1 MRQALPFT
9 LHEMNIVP
17 EITRQAAGEGDA
29 CLLFALEGRLIA
41 LVSHRRYVLHA
52 NDYILLGPEE
62 TARLATQGGARVL
75 LLRMETAFL
84 AGAGVGGEDLLAA
97 FTPARLEENRLV
109 TSQNN
114 TNLLIRYFFQNLR
127 RGATLPLGISYCH
140 HLLALMAILVGRS
153 AAHQPADGRG
163 QHAFSIN
170 AVYYYVRDHLGEDL
184 SLDTLAEKLYFN
196 KYYIAHA
203 FKRET
208 GMSLH
213 HYIAEKRMEHALTL
227 LMQVRRCTAP
237 LRPAAMPT
245 MHTSSALSRKSTAC
259 RRKKYCRF
267 HGERGRKRL
276 PPPGREAGFFSHVIY
291 FRARTPCGGSGCPW
305 GQRRA

>member
-17 EITRQAAGEGDA
+17 QAARQVAGEGDA

-41 LVSHRRYVLHA
+41 LVAHRRYALHA

-62 TARLATQGGARVL
+62 TARLATEGGARVL

-97 FTPARLEENRLV
+97 FTPAQLGENRLV
-109 TSQNN
+109 TAQNN
-114 TNLLIRYFFQNLR
+114 TNLLIRNFFPNLR
-127 RGATLPLGISYCH
+127 RGAALPLGISYCH
-140 HLLALMAILVGRS
+140 HMLALMAILVGRS
-153 AAHQPADGRG
+153 AAHQPAAEERV
-163 QHAFSIN
+163 QHTFSIN

-184 SLDTLAEKLYFN
+184 SLDTLAEKLYFS

-213 HYIAEKRMEHALTL
+213 RYIAEKRMEHALNL
-227 LMQVRRCTAP
+227 LMQGTPVHR
-237 LRPAAMPT
+237 AA
-245 MHTSSALSRKSTAC
+245 AAC
-259 RRKKYCRF
+259 GYADETYFIRAFKKKYGLPPKKYCRL
-267 HGERGRKRL
+267 HGERREKT
-276 PPPGREAGFFSHVIY
+276 PPA
-291 FRARTPCGGSGCPW
+291 ARP
-305 GQRRA
+305 

>member
-114 TNLLIRYFFQNLR
+114 TNLLIRNFFQNLR
-127 RGATLPLGISYCH
+127 RGATLPLGVSYCH

-227 LMQVRRCTAP
+227 LMQGTPVHRTA
-237 LRPAAMPT
+237 
-245 MHTSSALSRKSTAC
+245 TAC
-259 RRKKYCRF
+259 GYADDAHFIRAFKKKYGLPPKKYCRL
-267 HGERGRKRL
+267 HGERGEET
-276 PPPGREAGFFSHVIY
+276 PPA
-291 FRARTPCGGSGCPW
+291 ARP
-305 GQRRA
+305 

>member
-114 TNLLIRYFFQNLR
+114 TNLLIRIFFK
-127 RGATLPLGISYCH
+127 TC
-140 HLLALMAILVGRS
+140 
-153 AAHQPADGRG
+153 
-163 QHAFSIN
+163 
-170 AVYYYVRDHLGEDL
+170 
-184 SLDTLAEKLYFN
+184 
-196 KYYIAHA
+196 
-203 FKRET
+203 
-208 GMSLH
+208 
-213 HYIAEKRMEHALTL
+213 
-227 LMQVRRCTAP
+227 
-237 LRPAAMPT
+237 
-245 MHTSSALSRKSTAC
+245 
-259 RRKKYCRF
+259 
-267 HGERGRKRL
+267 
-276 PPPGREAGFFSHVIY
+276 AGGP
-291 FRARTPCGGSGCPW
+291 RCPW
-305 GQRRA
+305 GSATAIICWH